1 MRKILLLVTFVCVCV
16 CIYTCPCKYLCMSR
30 VLFVSGKMFG
40 CRVAGKNQSFLL
52 GECVLAFSLF
62 YFAIFFLFFLFLFS
76 SRENEYPNVRH
87 DVACPCLNVVESIM
101 YVCVCVCLRVCCA
114 TRVYVC
120 VRARGCKY
128 NN

>member
-1 MRKILLLVTFVCVCV
+1 MCEKNSTFGYVCVCV
-16 CIYTCPCKYLCMSR
+16 CIRVRVDIYACRVFCSYQEKYS
-30 VLFVSGKMFG
+30 
-40 CRVAGKNQSFLL
+40 RVAGKNQSFLP

-76 SRENEYPNVRH
+76 SRENEYSNVRR

-101 YVCVCVCLRVCCA
+101 YVCVCVLRVCCA